1 MLKKLLLVLLAVVV
15 ILGVTAALMLGRAA
29 PPERQVFIN
38 GKILTMD
45 ASNSIA
51 SAVAVER
58 DRIVAVGDEAAIAA
72 YRDGAQVIDLGGKVM
87 MPGII
92 DAHGHFPGTGARAI
106 MADLNSPPIGSIE
119 EIADIQAAL
128 QPFVDQ
134 TAPGKWVSAM
144 GYDDTLLAEKRH
156 PTRQELDAVST
167 EHPIFITHVSGHM
180 GVANSLALEVS
191 AIDASTPNPEG
202 GVIVKDPASGEPT
215 GLLEETVAQEIQV
228 GTAADTMT
236 PGNLIA
242 MFNTAVHDYVSQGV
256 TTGQSGGAMGPMYQG
271 LAWASKLGLV
281 PFRLEVWP
289 FWKLL
294 GEDVLTGEFDLTPY
308 ETPYFRGQTMKI
320 VSDGSIQ
327 GFTGYLADPYHTPFR
342 GDADYRGYPI
352 FPRAELV
359 EIVGRVH
366 ATGMQMAIHANGDAA
381 IDDVIHAFDLA
392 QQANPVADP
401 RLILIHSQMA
411 RDDQLDEMKRLG
423 ITPSF
428 FSAHTYYWGD
438 RHRDIFM
445 GPERARR
452 MSPSQSA
459 LERDLMFST
468 HLDSPVVPMEPMRML
483 WATVNRI
490 STGGEVIGER
500 QRIPAM
506 EALRAITIN
515 AAYQIFRDDELGSIE
530 PGKYADL
537 VVLDGDPLTD
547 PAAIADIQVLR
558 TVVGG
563 LTVFER

>member
-1 MLKKLLLVLLAVVV
+1 
-15 ILGVTAALMLGRAA
+15 MLGRAA